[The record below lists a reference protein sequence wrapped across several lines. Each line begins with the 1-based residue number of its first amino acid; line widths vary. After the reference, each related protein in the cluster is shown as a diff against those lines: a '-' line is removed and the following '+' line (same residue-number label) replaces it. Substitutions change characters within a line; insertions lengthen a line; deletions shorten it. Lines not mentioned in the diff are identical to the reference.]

1 MNVERLFVL
10 DANIIISAVII
21 KKGKAR
27 QALDKAQIFG
37 RVLMSM
43 PVLSEIEEVLNR
55 EKFDKYITVIE
66 RKLFLASF
74 VKTVKFVEITEK
86 IDICR
91 DPKDNKYLEL
101 ALSGQATCII
111 SGDNDLLVLHPF
123 QEISILTIQEFLEL
137 EVT

>member
-1 MNVERLFVL
+1 M
-10 DANIIISAVII
+10 
-21 KKGKAR
+21 
-27 QALDKAQIFG
+27 
-37 RVLMSM
+37 
-43 PVLSEIEEVLNR
+43 
-55 EKFDKYITVIE
+55 
-66 RKLFLASF
+66 ASF
-74 VKTVKFVEITEK
+74 VKTVKFVEITEN

>member
-74 VKTVKFVEITEK
+74 VKTVKFVEITEN

-91 DPKDNKYLEL
+91 EPKDNKYLEL

-123 QEISILTIQEFLEL
+123 QEISILTIQQFLEL

>member
-43 PVLSEIEEVLNR
+43 PVLSEIEEVLYR

-74 VKTVKFVEITEK
+74 VKTVKFVEITEN

-91 DPKDNKYLEL
+91 EPKDNKYLEL

-137 EVT
+137 EAT